1 MGLTTAHQK
10 HVVVVDESVTPNAL
24 HFSEIFNVAVP
35 FIDRPVAEGRGG
47 AVAVRY
53 AGEDITYA
61 ELSENVAR
69 AGNALLDLGLKPGSR
84 LMMAAQDDPY
94 YFYVFWGAIKAGI
107 IPISAS
113 TFVKANDYR
122 HLIDDS
128 QCEAFV
134 YSAALEGQVA
144 GLEKMTS
151 QPRFILPIDGPGSLA
166 ERIAA
171 ASPRLEPAET
181 AATDDCFWLFSSGST
196 GLPKGVVHRHRD
208 MVVTSERYGHKVAGL
223 EPNDVVFCAG
233 KLFFSFGFGGGMTF
247 PLWMGACTVLQPERT
262 TADLALD
269 ILEQSKAT
277 AFFGIPTLYGQM
289 IHAFRQRPRRLDSLR
304 RCLTAGESLPAPI
317 FEQWK
322 ALTGIPIQE
331 GIGSTEV
338 LHVFVSNT
346 VDDIRPGSSGK
357 PVPGYEAKIIGEDGE
372 EVTDGSIGTLWVK
385 GESNARCYWNNP
397 EKTKKTMV
405 GEWLNTGDMYY
416 VDADGYYINAGRADD
431 MMKVGG
437 QWCSPIEIES
447 KLLAHPKVKE
457 AGVIGQADENALTRP
472 AAYIVLV
479 NPDDDPDAAL
489 RELTDLCREN
499 LPSFKRPRWFYFVP
513 ELPKTVTGK
522 IQRFKLRE
530 QAT

>member
-1 MGLTTAHQK
+1 MGP
-10 HVVVVDESVTPNAL
+10 S
-24 HFSEIFNVAVP
+24 
-35 FIDRPVAEGRGG
+35 
-47 AVAVRY
+47 
-53 AGEDITYA
+53 
-61 ELSENVAR
+61 
-69 AGNALLDLGLKPGSR
+69 
-84 LMMAAQDDPY
+84 
-94 YFYVFWGAIKAGI
+94 
-107 IPISAS
+107 
-113 TFVKANDYR
+113 
-122 HLIDDS
+122 
-128 QCEAFV
+128 
-134 YSAALEGQVA
+134 
-144 GLEKMTS
+144 
-151 QPRFILPIDGPGSLA
+151 
-166 ERIAA
+166 
-171 ASPRLEPAET
+171 
-181 AATDDCFWLFSSGST
+181 
-196 GLPKGVVHRHRD
+196 
-208 MVVTSERYGHKVAGL
+208 
-223 EPNDVVFCAG
+223 
-233 KLFFSFGFGGGMTF
+233 
-247 PLWMGACTVLQPERT
+247 
-262 TADLALD
+262 
-269 ILEQSKAT
+269 
-277 AFFGIPTLYGQM
+277 
-289 IHAFRQRPRRLDSLR
+289 
-304 RCLTAGESLPAPI
+304 PAPI

-385 GESNARCYWNNP
+385 GKSNARCYWNNP

-437 QWCSPIEIES
+437 QWCSPIEMKS